1 MITVVRWEDVVVR
14 FRGAMPQSSAQDEDA
29 TEREKEEKID
39 RDDEETLRRAREMDE
54 FKDGER

>member
-1 MITVVRWEDVVVR
+1 MAG
-14 FRGAMPQSSAQDEDA
+14 FRGAMPQSSAQDEDTA
-29 TEREKEEKID
+29 EREKEEKIE